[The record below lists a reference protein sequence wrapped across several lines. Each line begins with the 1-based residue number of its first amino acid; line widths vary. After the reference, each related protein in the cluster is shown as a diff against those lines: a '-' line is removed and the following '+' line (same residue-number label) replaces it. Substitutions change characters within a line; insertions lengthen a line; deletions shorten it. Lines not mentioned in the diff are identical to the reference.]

1 MERANR
7 SHSLSGA
14 KAGFRGA
21 LLRAAEAGRLCKAGR
36 GAGGWGESRLLID
49 YHNGIY
55 AFDAGYVRPLLAA
68 IHLIESEGR
77 AAFVDTANFEVMPQA
92 LAALK
97 ERGLGP
103 ESVDYVILTH
113 IHLDH
118 AGGAGV
124 MMDAFP
130 NAKLVVHP
138 RGARHM
144 IEPSKL
150 MAGVEGVYGQE
161 RARRM
166 YGKLMPIAAE
176 RIIEAHDNTLLRLGS
191 RELLCIDTPGHAR
204 HHIAIIDRQ
213 SSGIFTGDTFG
224 ISYRE
229 MDVDGRPLIFPTTS
243 PIQFDPDDMRSS
255 IERMLS
261 FNPDAVYLTH
271 FSRVA
276 PPAAL
281 GRKVLDLLDQYVAI
295 ALSASEDGDK
305 TARIRE
311 GLTRLLLDEAH
322 QHGCLLSGA
331 EILDIWHLDLEL
343 NAQGLAYWLEAQEAV

>member
-1 MERANR
+1 M
-7 SHSLSGA
+7 SG
-14 KAGFRGA
+14 G
-21 LLRAAEAGRLCKAGR
+21 
-36 GAGGWGESRLLID
+36 LID
-49 YHNGIY
+49 YRNGIY

-92 LAALK
+92 LAALAA
-97 ERGLGP
+97 RGLGP

-124 MMDAFP
+124 MMEAFP

-166 YGKLMPIAAE
+166 YGKLIPIAAE
-176 RIIEAHDNTLLRLGS
+176 RIIEAHDNTVLKLGS
-191 RELLCIDTPGHAR
+191 RELLCIDAPGHAR
-204 HHIAIIDRQ
+204 HHIAIVDRQ
-213 SSGIFTGDTFG
+213 TSGIFTGDTFG

-229 MDVDGRPLIFPTTS
+229 LDVSGRPLIFPSST
-243 PIQFDPDDMRSS
+243 PIQFDPDEMRAS
-255 IERMLS
+255 ILRILS
-261 FNPDAVYLTH
+261 FNPEAVYLTH
-271 FSRVA
+271 FSRLA
-276 PPAAL
+276 PPAEL
-281 GRKVLDLLDQYVAI
+281 GRKVLALLDQYVAI
-295 ALSASEDGDK
+295 ALAASEDEDK

-311 GLTRLLLDEAH
+311 NLTTLLLKEAH
-322 QHGCLLSGA
+322 AHGCRLSDA

-343 NAQGLAYWLEAQEAV
+343 NAQGLAYWLEVQETA

>member
-1 MERANR
+1 MDRHGYVMAYA
-7 SHSLSGA
+7 LSG
-14 KAGFRGA
+14 RGS
-21 LLRAAEAGRLCKAGR
+21 C
-36 GAGGWGESRLLID
+36 GESLLLID

-55 AFDAGYVRPLLAA
+55 AFDAGYMRPLLAA
-68 IHLIESEGR
+68 IHMIESEGR
-77 AAFVDTANFEVMPQA
+77 IAFVDTANFEVMPQA
-92 LAALK
+92 LAALE

-124 MMDAFP
+124 MMEAFP
-130 NAKLVVHP
+130 NARLVVHP

-144 IEPSKL
+144 IEPTKL

-161 RARRM
+161 RARKM
-166 YGKLMPIAAE
+166 YGQLLPIPAS
-176 RIIEAHDNTLLRLGS
+176 RIIEAHDNTVLGLGS
-191 RELLCIDTPGHAR
+191 RELLCIDAPGHAK
-204 HHIAIIDRQ
+204 HHIAIVDRQ

-229 MDVDGRPLIFPTTS
+229 LDVDGRPLIFPSSS
-243 PIQFDPDDMRSS
+243 PIQFDPDEMRAS

-261 FNPDAVYLTH
+261 FKPDAVYLTH
-271 FSRVA
+271 FSRLA
-276 PPAAL
+276 PPEEL
-281 GRKVLDLLDQYVAI
+281 GRKVLRLLDRYVEI
-295 ALSASEDGDK
+295 ALASSVEVDK
-305 TARIRE
+305 NAFIRD

-322 QHGCLLSGA
+322 RHGCRLNDA

-343 NAQGLAYWLEAQEAV
+343 NAQGLAYWLEAQDSA